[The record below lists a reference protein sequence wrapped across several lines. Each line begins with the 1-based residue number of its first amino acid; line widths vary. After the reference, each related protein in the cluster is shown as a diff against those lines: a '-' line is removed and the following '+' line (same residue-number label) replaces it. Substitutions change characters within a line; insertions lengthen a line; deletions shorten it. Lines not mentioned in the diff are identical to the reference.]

1 MATRTAPGLLRR
13 SDAWP
18 FVRWP
23 DHQPQAWR
31 DCLEQA
37 RDLRRP
43 WRGVVQGNDVHGGA
57 LGLAAKDAEAAGVGR
72 VIRFSQG
79 DCGAWVPELKPDLLV
94 TNPPWGTRLL
104 AGGGRGGAEG
114 GRGGAAGGGSE
125 TSAELEGAWSA
136 LSQFVKTQCGGA
148 TAYVL
153 SGNVALSQG
162 IKMRCS
168 ERWGITVGGQETM
181 LLQYQ
186 VRSSGGGSSGGRD
199 SGMGAAARTA
209 A

>member
-13 SDAWP
+13 ADAWP
-18 FVRWP
+18 FLRWP

-57 LGLAAKDAEAAGVGR
+57 LGLAAKDAEAAGVRGL
-72 VIRFSQG
+72 VRFSQG
-79 DCGAWVPELKPDLLV
+79 DCRAWVPELKPDLV
-94 TNPPWGTRLL
+94 VANPPWGTRLL
-104 AGGGRGGAEG
+104 AGGDGGGGGAETG
-114 GRGGAAGGGSE
+114 
-125 TSAELEGAWSA
+125 AELEGAWSA
-136 LSQFVKTQCGGA
+136 LSQFVKGQCGGA

-181 LLQYQ
+181 LLQYE
-186 VRSSGGGSSGGRD
+186 VRSGGGGGSSGGGGG
-199 SGMGAAARTA
+199 SSAVPAA
-209 A
+209 